1 MHQIRY
7 LPTSS
12 QINASNKMKK
22 KMEIRFVTKNPHK
35 AKEVETILGDIG
47 ISIVDVHL
55 KIHEIQ
61 TENIQDIVR
70 DKVLKAF
77 NMIGRPVF
85 IEHTGLYINSLQG
98 FPGGLTQVF
107 WDKLKADN
115 FSKLLG
121 NLDDTQLTAKTVIA
135 YCDAKK
141 IYTFEGE
148 IEGNISP
155 EPRGNRDF
163 QWDCIFIPKGFN
175 KTFAELGDKK
185 NEISMRKIAF
195 DKFREFLLREV
206 L

>member
-1 MHQIRY
+1 
-7 LPTSS
+7 
-12 QINASNKMKK
+12 
-22 KMEIRFVTKNPHK
+22 MEIRFVTNNPRK
-35 AKEVETILGDIG
+35 AIEVKEILGNIG
-47 ISIVDVHL
+47 VSIVDVSL

-61 TENIQDIVR
+61 TEDIHDIVR

-77 NMIGRPVF
+77 NIIGRPIF

-121 NLDDTQLTAKTVIA
+121 SLDNTELTAKTVIA
-135 YCDAKK
+135 FCDSKK
-141 IYTFEGE
+141 IHVFEGE
-148 IEGNISP
+148 VEGNIAE
-155 EPRGNRDF
+155 EPRGSRDF
-163 QWDCIFIPKGFN
+163 QWDCIFIPKGYD
-175 KTFAELGDKK
+175 KTFAELGENK

-195 DKFREFLLREV
+195 DRFREFLLKEV

>member
-1 MHQIRY
+1 MAVFNRI
-7 LPTSS
+7 SS
-12 QINASNKMKK
+12 E

-35 AKEVETILGDIG
+35 AKEVEAILGDIG
-47 ISIVDVHL
+47 VSIVNVPL

-77 NMIGRPVF
+77 NIIGRPVL

-107 WDKLKADN
+107 WDKLEADN

-121 NLDDTQLTAKTVIA
+121 NLEDTELTAKTVIA
-135 YCDAKK
+135 FCDSKK
-141 IYTFEGE
+141 IHLFEGE
-148 IEGNISP
+148 VEGNISK
-155 EPRGNRDF
+155 EPRGNQEF
-163 QWDCIFIPKGFN
+163 QWDCVFIPKGYD
-175 KTFAELGDKK
+175 KTFAELGEKK

-195 DKFREFLLREV
+195 DRFREFLMKEV

>member
-1 MHQIRY
+1 MRIE
-7 LPTSS
+7 LE
-12 QINASNKMKK
+12 
-22 KMEIRFVTKNPHK
+22 MEIRFVTKNPHK
-35 AKEVETILGDIG
+35 AREVAAILGNIEV
-47 ISIVDVHL
+47 SIVDVSL
-55 KIHEIQ
+55 IIHEIQ
-61 TENIQDIVR
+61 TEDIQYIVR

-121 NLDDTQLTAKTVIA
+121 SLENTELTAKTVIA
-135 YCDAKK
+135 FCDAKK
-141 IYTFEGE
+141 IHIFEGE

-163 QWDCIFIPKGFN
+163 QWDCVFIPKGFD
-175 KTFAELGDKK
+175 KTFAELGERKS
-185 NEISMRKIAF
+185 EISMRKLAF
-195 DKFREFLLREV
+195 DKFREFLLREF